1 MATDWSSHRQQL
13 HFRDVVGKRQ
23 FSSTPFSRLSE
34 SEYFHLSC
42 SYDGAKFTTYING
55 KIEGS
60 ENVANFVGVISG
72 EIRVGKMP
80 WGGGGN
86 DGLNGSIDDIRI
98 YNRALSEDE
107 VMALYELES
116 APPPGLPPV
125 IVDQPSSIDLQRDES
140 VVISV
145 GHTGTPSFEYQ
156 WYEGG
161 RKLSGET
168 KPYLIMA
175 GVTVWDTGSYSVSVS
190 NSYGTTHSQA
200 AVVRVTG
207 PPIII
212 TEPIDVRA
220 GIGNQ
225 ILLGVKVFGI
235 GSIQY
240 QWYKNG
246 QAVEGATGSNFYA
259 SNVNADNE
267 GIYKVVVSNEFG
279 QEESRNAV
287 VTVGAGVGMSL
298 NSDGLAT
305 IYLRTKIDGIWA
317 IEASSDLK
325 EWSEVSAVQTING
338 EAETTDIRSLI
349 NESRFYRARF
359 LE

>member
-1 MATDWSSHRQQL
+1 MDNGYASYYFGDL
-13 HFRDVVGKRQ
+13 DDV
-23 FSSTPFSRLSE
+23 
-34 SEYFHLSC
+34 
-42 SYDGAKFTTYING
+42 
-55 KIEGS
+55 
-60 ENVANFVGVISG
+60 
-72 EIRVGKMP
+72 
-80 WGGGGN
+80 
-86 DGLNGSIDDIRI
+86 RI

-168 KPYLIMA
+168 KPYLILA
-175 GVTVWDTGSYSVSVS
+175 GVTAWDTGSYFVSVS
-190 NSYGTTHSQA
+190 NSYGITHSQP
-200 AVVRVTG
+200 AVIRVTG

-235 GSIQY
+235 GPIQY

-246 QAVEGATGSNFYA
+246 QAVEGATGSNFHA

-287 VTVGAGVGMSL
+287 VTVGAGVGVSL

-305 IYLRTKIDGIWA
+305 IYLKTKIDGIWA

-349 NESRFYRARF
+349 NESRFYRAK
-359 LE
+359 LLQ

>member
-1 MATDWSSHRQQL
+1 MVSN
-13 HFRDVVGKRQ
+13 DVGFGLVTEDIQ
-23 FSSTPFSRLSE
+23 AAFSSPADANLIVDKWAHIMAVRNSTNIYVYL
-34 SEYFHLSC
+34 
-42 SYDGAKFTTYING
+42 NG
-55 KIEGS
+55 KKIGQKSIS
-60 ENVANFVGVISG
+60 E
-72 EIRVGKMP
+72 KMK
-80 WGGGGN
+80 N
-86 DGLNGSIDDIRI
+86 RSHSFTIGSIESRGFHFAKGLIDDVRL
-98 YNRALSEDE
+98 YNRALSEAE
-107 VMALYELES
+107 VAALYKLES

-168 KPYLIMA
+168 KPYLILA
-175 GVTVWDTGSYSVSVS
+175 GVTAWDTGSYSVSVS
-190 NSYGTTHSQA
+190 NFYGTTHSQA

-235 GSIQY
+235 GPIQY

-279 QEESRNAV
+279 QEESRDAV
-287 VTVGAGVGMSL
+287 VTVGAGVGVSL

-305 IYLRTKIDGIWA
+305 IYLKTKIDGIWV

-325 EWSEVSAVQTING
+325 EWSEVSAVQTSNG

-349 NESRFYRARF
+349 NESRFYRAK
-359 LE
+359 LLQ